1 MIFVTV
7 GTELP
12 FDRLVRV
19 VDDWARAHNRRD
31 VFAQIGR
38 TDWRPSFIP
47 CAEFLEPPEFNA
59 QFAGASVIVGHA
71 GMGTILSALRYGKP
85 ILVMPRRAALGEQR
99 NDHQLAT
106 AKRLLELDKIHV
118 ALDEQDLRDRLSN
131 LEQLH
136 VRGST
141 GEFAGNSLLTAL
153 SDLIHHGATVR
164 PASARLQPASA
175 PGPQASPLGHL
186 GLSG

>member
-12 FDRLVRV
+12 FDRMVRA
-19 VDDWARAHNRRD
+19 VDEWAREQGRTD

-47 CAEFLEPPEFNA
+47 FAEFLEPAEINRW
-59 QFAGASVIVGHA
+59 FARASTIVAHA
-71 GMGTILSALRYGKP
+71 GMGTILSALRYEKP

-99 NDHQLAT
+99 NEHQLAT

-118 ALDEQDLRDRLSN
+118 ALDEHELRARLAGV
-131 LEQLH
+131 EQLH
-136 VRGST
+136 ARSRT
-141 GEFAGNSLLTAL
+141 GPYATASLLTAVREF
-153 SDLIHHGATVR
+153 IHRGEWNPAAE
-164 PASARLQPASA
+164 PASAR
-175 PGPQASPLGHL
+175 PGDSDR
-186 GLSG
+186 